1 MLDVQCSFS
10 PFVAPRGAA
19 GRLTANSVRPVSN
32 LPSPTPIKTFT
43 VDALSVRIYATQ
55 QQLAE
60 DAARLAQEHLQ
71 AVLAV
76 KGAARVI
83 LASATSQV
91 QFLAALVAR
100 RDLDW
105 AKLTLFHMDEYLGIG
120 DDHPASFRRF
130 LRERVARFARPQEFH
145 YLEGDALEPLKECER
160 YTRLLQA
167 APIDLCCLGIGE
179 NGHIAFNDPP
189 VADFRDPLTVKLVKL
204 DLPCRQQQ
212 VGEGYFPNVEAVPQY
227 ALTLTVP
234 ALCAASKLLCVVPEE
249 RKAQPVRNAL
259 EGPISTACP
268 ASFLRTQ
275 AHATLFLDAD
285 SASLL

>member
-1 MLDVQCSFS
+1 MSS
-10 PFVAPRGAA
+10 
-19 GRLTANSVRPVSN
+19 
-32 LPSPTPIKTFT
+32 LPSSRPTKTFT
-43 VDALSVRIYATQ
+43 VDALSVRVHVTQ
-55 QQLAE
+55 EQLAA
-60 DAARLAQEHLQ
+60 DAARMAQEHLQ
-71 AVLAV
+71 AVLAA
-76 KGAARVI
+76 KRAARVI

-105 AKLTLFHMDEYLGIG
+105 SKLTLFHMDEYLGLA

-130 LRERVARFARPQEFH
+130 LRERVAGFVRPQAF
-145 YLEGDALEPLKECER
+145 YYIEGDALEPLKECER
-160 YTRLLQA
+160 YTRLLRA

-179 NGHIAFNDPP
+179 NGHVAFNDPP
-189 VADFRDPLTVKLVKL
+189 VADFRDPQTVKLVKL

-212 VGEGYFPNVEAVPQY
+212 VGEGCFPNVEAVPQY
-227 ALTLTVP
+227 AFTLTVP
-234 ALCAASKLLCVVPEE
+234 ALCAASRLLCVVPEK

-259 EGPISTACP
+259 QGPLSPACP